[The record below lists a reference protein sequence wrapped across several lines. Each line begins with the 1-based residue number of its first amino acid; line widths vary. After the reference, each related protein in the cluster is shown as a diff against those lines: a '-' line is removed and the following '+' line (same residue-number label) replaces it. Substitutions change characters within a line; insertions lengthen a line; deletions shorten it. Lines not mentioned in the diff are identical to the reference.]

1 MYTYNYTQ
9 TVNGKKTEINA
20 KGNTPKELVSDIN
33 RQIKAMNTPEQKID
47 LDKYV
52 VINNPDGTIT
62 LNPKPVPT
70 RKYTLRD
77 VSEYVEANYKQEW
90 YDKGIAMIDLYQV
103 AFFTNSKFKPD
114 GKHSLYLDYSDED
127 TSKDKN
133 VFIKKYGLTDT
144 AIHTP
149 VIFTS
154 KSSIELA
161 LKILGEE
168 TIKKA
173 LL

>member
-1 MYTYNYTQ
+1 MYTYNYTE
-9 TVNGKKTEINA
+9 VINGKKTEINA
-20 KGNTPKELVSDIN
+20 KGNTPKELASDIN

-52 VINNPDGTIT
+52 ITNNSDGTIT
-62 LNPKPVPT
+62 LNPKPIST

-90 YDKGIAMIDLYQV
+90 YDKGAAMIDLYQV
-103 AFFTNSKFKPD
+103 SLFTNSKFESYKNY
-114 GKHSLYLDYSDED
+114 SFYLDYSDIDKSEG
-127 TSKDKN
+127 KN
-133 VFIKKYGLTDT
+133 VFIKKYGSIDT

-161 LKILGEE
+161 LEILGEE